1 MGLADEFST
10 EITRYQE
17 IRVLLMQHRE
27 RGQRR
32 AEDTAARFVLN
43 GSIQR
48 AGSGLKVSVS
58 LVDSSTG
65 IQMWGDSYKTDVNPS
80 ELIGFQEEVANRI
93 AGIISCE
100 YGIIAKV
107 VSQESKLHPPSTLK
121 AYEAMLRYYEFNAHF
136 SAETFFD
143 AFEALKHA
151 SRKEPDCGL
160 VWSMLARLY
169 ASNYSLELFDLE
181 TPLEKAVLFAE
192 RGVKLEPAN
201 QRARLIM
208 AFVRLFENKMS
219 AGLVETDRAMAL
231 NPNSIIFLENI
242 GYLLTLF
249 GDWQRGPAL
258 IRKAIEANPY
268 YSSNVHHTLWV
279 DWVRQKDYAQ
289 AYHETLNFRMPLLFW
304 EPLMKAAVCGLLGKT
319 SEGEHSVKALLKLK
333 PEFPKCGRVLIGHYI
348 KFDDILARVIQ
359 GLNKAGIDVA

>member
-1 MGLADEFST
+1 MCRSFGQPAAETARSHWQARRKTDRRPCPCVADDSWSNRSDNLTGEAQLEYLGMGLADEFST

-160 VWSMLARLY
+160 VWSMLARLC
-169 ASNYSLELFDLE
+169 
-181 TPLEKAVLFAE
+181 TPPITAWNCSTLKTSIGKGRRCLPR
-192 RGVKLEPAN
+192 RGVALDPDN
-201 QRARLIM
+201 QRTRLIM
-208 AFVRLFENKMS
+208 AFVRLF
-219 AGLVETDRAMAL
+219 
-231 NPNSIIFLENI
+231 
-242 GYLLTLF
+242 
-249 GDWQRGPAL
+249 
-258 IRKAIEANPY
+258 
-268 YSSNVHHTLWV
+268 
-279 DWVRQKDYAQ
+279 QK
-289 AYHETLNFRMPLLFW
+289 
-304 EPLMKAAVCGLLGKT
+304 
-319 SEGEHSVKALLKLK
+319 
-333 PEFPKCGRVLIGHYI
+333 
-348 KFDDILARVIQ
+348 
-359 GLNKAGIDVA
+359 